1 MDGLNHRQ
9 VTLRSALVLLPQPAV
24 ARKVSQIL
32 RCAELDTQIVQDSKQ
47 LIAAIQQSKG
57 PALVCLPYAELPA
70 VLASPAQARFV
81 AFVEESDPSVF
92 QTAHKDPR
100 VLGVLGVPAAG
111 AAPRSWEL
119 LAVASRCSRATM
131 PVPSSTLS
139 WGHAWHEV
147 RLRSSADRRSIVD
160 TVERFS
166 GELLTSRQAQGAAQL
181 ADELIMNAM
190 YDAPLDHTGR
200 QRYAH
205 RRREAI
211 ELEPAEFPTFGFGS
225 DGSRIVISASDPFG
239 HLKREHVFAGIH
251 RGLTTGSMDTSGGGA
266 GLGML
271 LIHNT
276 AKVLF
281 VDVVARQAT
290 QFTAVIELDLSTEKV
305 RKQPSSVYFFNH

>member
-1 MDGLNHRQ
+1 MLG
-9 VTLRSALVLLPQPAV
+9 QPAV

-32 RCAELDTQIVQDSKQ
+32 RCAELDTQIVQDLKQ
-47 LIAAIQQSKG
+47 LNTAIGQIKG
-57 PALVCLPYAELPA
+57 PPLVCLPYSELTAALHSHHPA
-70 VLASPAQARFV
+70 YFIP
-81 AFVEESDPSVF
+81 FVEESDPTVF
-92 QTAHKDPR
+92 QIAHKDPR

-111 AAPRSWEL
+111 SAPRSWEL
-119 LAVASRCSRATM
+119 LAAASRVSRATM

-147 RLRSSADRRSIVD
+147 RLRSSSDRRAIVD
-160 TVERFS
+160 TVERFC

-190 YDAPLDHTGR
+190 YDAPLDVSGR

-205 RRREAI
+205 RRREPI
-211 ELEPAEFPTFGFGS
+211 ELEPSEFPTFGFGS
-225 DGSRIVISASDPFG
+225 DGARIVISVSDPFG
-239 HLKREHVFAGIH
+239 HLKREHVFGGIH

-281 VDVVARQAT
+281 IDVVSRQAT
-290 QFTAVIELDLSTEKV
+290 QFTAVIELDLSTDKV
-305 RKQPSSVYFFNH
+305 RKQPGSVYFFIH